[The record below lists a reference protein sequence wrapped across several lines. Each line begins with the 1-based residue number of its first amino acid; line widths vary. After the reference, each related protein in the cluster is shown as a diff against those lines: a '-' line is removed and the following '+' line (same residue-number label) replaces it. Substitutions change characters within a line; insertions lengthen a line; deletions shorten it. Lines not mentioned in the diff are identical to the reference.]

1 MINNEIDI
9 TTGKIIKNFFFVTK
23 KKKETAKV
31 MQYLFNSY
39 MCVRDVE
46 ADDDNND
53 RVIFITNG
61 NESQFASG
69 RNEIQENVQRERIST
84 FD

>member
-1 MINNEIDI
+1 
-9 TTGKIIKNFFFVTK
+9 
-23 KKKETAKV
+23 
-31 MQYLFNSY
+31 